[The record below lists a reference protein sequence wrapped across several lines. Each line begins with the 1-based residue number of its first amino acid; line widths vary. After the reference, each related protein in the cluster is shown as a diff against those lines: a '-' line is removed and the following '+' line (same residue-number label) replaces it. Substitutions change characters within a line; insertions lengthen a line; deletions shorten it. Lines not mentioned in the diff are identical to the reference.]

1 MADTGS
7 DTFAPRSRSANL
19 RRWVLRIHGIVLT
32 VTALTLAVAT
42 TVGKSTGEGQFAFLH
57 DQPLVW
63 VGLVQAYLLM
73 TIIAVLLLLGADQP
87 YTRKWNVVGAL
98 AHAVPLFAALTA
110 LSVFQSMD
118 ELEMAKIAISF
129 HVFWLAV
136 EAVTAL
142 LPVSK
147 P

>member
-7 DTFAPRSRSANL
+7 ASRPRRSRSATF

-32 VTALTLAVAT
+32 VVALTLAVAT
-42 TVGKSTGEGQFAFLH
+42 TVGKVTGGGQFGFLI
-57 DQPLVW
+57 DSPLVW
-63 VGLVQAYLLM
+63 VGLIQAYLLM
-73 TIIAVLLLLGADQP
+73 TIIAVLLFTGADQP

-98 AHAVPLFAALTA
+98 AHAVPLFAALSA
-110 LSVFQSMD
+110 LSVFESMGAL
-118 ELEMAKIAISF
+118 ELAEASIGF
-129 HVFWLAV
+129 HVFWLAL
-136 EAVTAL
+136 ETLAAL

>member
-1 MADTGS
+1 MADTS
-7 DTFAPRSRSANL
+7 SVSVAPRSRSANI

-63 VGLVQAYLLM
+63 VGLIQAYLLM
-73 TIIAVLLLLGADQP
+73 TIIAVLLLLGADQT
-87 YTRKWNVVGAL
+87 YTRKWNIVGAL

-118 ELEMAKIAISF
+118 ALELAEIAIGF

-136 EAVTAL
+136 ETLTAM

-147 P
+147 A

>member
-1 MADTGS
+1 MAETGTAS
-7 DTFAPRSRSANL
+7 FEPRSRSATF

-63 VGLVQAYLLM
+63 VGLIQAYLLM
-73 TIIAVLLLLGADQP
+73 TIIAVLLFLGADQP
-87 YTRKWNVVGAL
+87 YTRKWNLVGAL

-118 ELEMAKIAISF
+118 EMQMAEIAIGF

-136 EAVTAL
+136 ETFTAL